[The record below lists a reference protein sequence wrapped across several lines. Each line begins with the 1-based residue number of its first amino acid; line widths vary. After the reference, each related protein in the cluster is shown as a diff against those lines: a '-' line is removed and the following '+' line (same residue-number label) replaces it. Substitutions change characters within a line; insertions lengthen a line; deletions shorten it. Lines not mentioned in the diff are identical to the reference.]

1 MPGSFHRCCDQ
12 LPDEAGGGLAGAAAL
27 TKPQSRVRPMTL
39 LFFRC
44 SVLTRSLTRRRQDP
58 GLDNASAIEPSGPPS
73 AELGGALQRTFAAA
87 YEKSKGAFVLGLGA
101 RHRGIVEL
109 SEDIDV

>member
-1 MPGSFHRCCDQ
+1 
-12 LPDEAGGGLAGAAAL
+12 
-27 TKPQSRVRPMTL
+27 MTL

-73 AELGGALQRTFAAA
+73 AELGGVLAADNAANPTEAAA
-87 YEKSKGAFVLGLGA
+87 QKHWQIS
-101 RHRGIVEL
+101 
-109 SEDIDV
+109 